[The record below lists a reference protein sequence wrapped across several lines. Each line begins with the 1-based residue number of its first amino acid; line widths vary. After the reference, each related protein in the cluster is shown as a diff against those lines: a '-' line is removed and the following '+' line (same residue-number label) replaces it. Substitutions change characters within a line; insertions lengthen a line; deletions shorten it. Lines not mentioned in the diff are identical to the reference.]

1 MNDSSQFHHS
11 GKVSFDGISREPIVA
26 PARAR
31 ARRPVDRRF
40 VGSGGGGV
48 HPAASLVAHP
58 SRDRDKS
65 RQPPRIAFRP
75 TPDRMR
81 AASPGGSTRGTH
93 AGEPTPD
100 WINT

>member
-58 SRDRDKS
+58 SRDRHKS
-65 RQPPRIAFRP
+65 RQPHRRMALRP
-75 TPDRMR
+75 THDRMR
-81 AASPGGSTRGTH
+81 AASRDGSPRGSH
-93 AGEPTPD
+93 A
-100 WINT
+100 